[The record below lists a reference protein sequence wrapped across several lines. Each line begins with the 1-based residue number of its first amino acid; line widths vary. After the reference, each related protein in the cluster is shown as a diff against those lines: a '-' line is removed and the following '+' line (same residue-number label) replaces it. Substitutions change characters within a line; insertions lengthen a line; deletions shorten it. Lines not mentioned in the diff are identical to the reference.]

1 MRALITGANGFL
13 GSHLARRLSER
24 GDTVRCL
31 VRGGHADALEGMKVE
46 IVDGDVTDPASL
58 LRACKGVDVVFHL
71 AGIRRAPEREIFFKV
86 NAEST
91 RHVCEAMLR
100 AGCRRLVLA
109 GSLAASGPSK
119 PERPRVESDPF
130 DPQENY
136 GASKV
141 EAERIA
147 FGYADRLEVTSVR
160 PPRITGPGDRENLA
174 FFKIVSKGFLLK
186 LSGGPRALSTVDVE
200 DCVDA
205 FILAAEKKE
214 AIGEA
219 FFAAGPELTTLEGLQ
234 QHVADAL
241 GVKPR
246 TILLPATVLLGLAA
260 GADWVSKLSGRHL
273 PLNRKLARQLLAPGW
288 ACSIE
293 KAERLLGYRPT
304 RGVADSIHRS
314 AAWYQ
319 RHGWI

>member
-13 GSHLARRLSER
+13 GSHLARRLAER
-24 GDTVRCL
+24 GDYVRCL
-31 VRGGHADALEGMKVE
+31 VRGKADALEGAKVE
-46 IVDGDVTDPASL
+46 LVQGDVTDPSSL
-58 LRACKGVDVVFHL
+58 LRACQDVDVVFHI
-71 AGIRRAPEREIFFKV
+71 AGIRRAPERETFFRI

-100 AGCRRLVLA
+100 TGARRMVLA
-109 GSLAASGPSK
+109 GSLAAMGPAG
-119 PERPRVESDPF
+119 PERPKREDDPP
-130 DPQENY
+130 DPQEAY

-147 FGYADRLEVTSVR
+147 FGYADRLEITSVR

-174 FFKIVSKGFLLK
+174 FFKIVKKGLLLK
-186 LSGGPRALSTVDVE
+186 LSGGPRSLSTVDVE
-200 DCVDA
+200 DCVDL

-214 AIGEA
+214 AIGQA
-219 FFAAGPELTTLEGLQ
+219 FFAPGPELTTLEGLQ
-234 QHVADAL
+234 QHAADAL

-246 TILLPATVLLGLAA
+246 TLVIPATVLLGLAA
-260 GADWVSKLSGRHL
+260 GADWVSKVSGRHL

-288 ACSIE
+288 ACSGE

-304 RGVADSIHRS
+304 RSLADSIHRS

-319 RHGWI
+319 REGWL